1 MYTRRDAL
9 NLLSARQQAVPGQ
22 QYIDEYGV
30 IYVGN
35 KKRRLEK
42 VQGGV
47 ASEVTTVFTDNG
59 GASGNAGGVLTG
71 TYPNPGLASTGV
83 IAGTYGSSTQV
94 AQITITSDGRIST
107 ATNVSITGGGPAGS
121 ADFVNPFLLM
131 GG

>member
-1 MYTRRDAL
+1 MYTRRDEL

-47 ASEVTTVFTDNG
+47 ASEVTTIFTDNG
-59 GASGNAGGVLTG
+59 GPNGNAGGVLTG

-83 IAGTYGSSTQV
+83 IAGTYGDSTHV
-94 AQITITSDGRIST
+94 AQITVTSDGRIT
-107 ATNVSITGGGPAGS
+107 NATNVTIAGGSS
-121 ADFVNPFLLM
+121 ADFIDPFLLM